1 MAKFDFSQ
9 RDSFSSKIGIIAA
22 AAGSAIGLG
31 NIWRFP
37 YVAGQNG
44 GAAFLIIYLLFVI
57 AIGIPVMLSE
67 FTIGRRGQRNPYG
80 AFKKLR
86 PGQPWCLIGIMG
98 IAAAFFVLAFYSTIA
113 GWTLEYLYRSVSNG
127 FSGKSPSELTEM
139 FSDFQQGGLMPVIW
153 QIVFMFLT
161 AWIVY
166 RGVRKG
172 IEKYAKILM
181 PIFLVLIL
189 VICIRS
195 ITLPGAGEGLNFL
208 FKPDFSK
215 ITPNVILEALGQA
228 LFSLSIGMGTLIT
241 YGSYISKKDKLP
253 NTAYSVAAADTF
265 VTVLAGIAIFPAVFA
280 FGINPAEGEAL
291 VFITLPG
298 IFQQMAGGYFWSLF
312 FFMLLVIAALTST
325 ISILEVVVAFFSEEL
340 GISRKRATVVAT
352 AIITIIGIFC
362 TLSQGP
368 MENMKI
374 FGQSMF
380 SLLEYTS
387 VNLLLP
393 LGGFFIVIFV
403 GWVLGKRNVKD
414 ELSNKGV
421 LKARFINLFMVI
433 VRVIAPVAI
442 AIIFLNQLG
451 LLKF

>member
-1 MAKFDFSQ
+1 MAKFDFSK

-86 PGQPWCLIGIMG
+86 PGQPWYLIGIMG

-189 VICIRS
+189 VICVRS

-265 VTVLAGIAIFPAVFA
+265 VTILAGIAIFPAVFA

-312 FFMLLVIAALTST
+312 FFMLLIIAALTST

-352 AIITIIGIFC
+352 VVITIIGIFC

-374 FGQSMF
+374 FGQGLF